1 MLTMRMTMA
10 MAMPMTMTMKRFV
23 AMTVKQHLSG
33 YNPSEATQAKVEGN
47 GEAKDEGEGQ
57 PGDQG

>member
-1 MLTMRMTMA
+1 MMLLTIRMIMTMA
-10 MAMPMTMTMKRFV
+10 MPITMTRFV

-33 YNPSEATQAKVEGN
+33 DNPSETTQAKVEGN

-57 PGDQG
+57 PGYEG

>member
-1 MLTMRMTMA
+1 MTMA
-10 MAMPMTMTMKRFV
+10 LPMTITMKRFV

-33 YNPSEATQAKVEGN
+33 DNPSETTQAKVEGN

-57 PGDQG
+57 PRDQG